1 MSGILNKMMTALRGG
16 ATEVGEAVVDAN
28 AIRIYRQ
35 ELVDARDHLT
45 KAKQSLTEVMAEEMR
60 TGREVQRLEKAIA
73 EHEGYAVAA
82 LDKGDEALATE
93 VAERI
98 AELEQELASQR
109 EARDNFATQS
119 RNLKTQIQSIERT
132 IHAHERE
139 LSIVQTT
146 DSVQKA
152 TRSIGNHFGHGNSRL
167 YSARESLDR
176 IKQRQQ
182 RDHDRMQAAKEL
194 EESGPGAQ
202 LEEKLRQAGIAKS
215 QSDANDVLARL
226 RKKKQD

>member
-1 MSGILNKMMTALRGG
+1 MSGILSKMMTALRGG
-16 ATEVGEAVVDAN
+16 ATEVGEAIVDAN

-35 ELVDARDHLT
+35 ELVDARDHLA
-45 KAKQSLTEVMAEEMR
+45 KAKESLTEVMAEEMR
-60 TGREVQRLEKAIA
+60 CAREVQRLEKQVA

-82 LDKGDEALATE
+82 LNKGDEALATE

-98 AELEQELASQR
+98 ASLEQELEAQR
-109 EARDNFATQS
+109 QARTTFATQATS
-119 RNLKTQIQSIERT
+119 LKAQVQQIERT

-152 TRSIGNHFGHGNSRL
+152 TRSIGNHFGSGNSRL

-176 IKQRQQ
+176 IKDRQQ
-182 RDHDRMQAAKEL
+182 KEQDRMQAAKEL
-194 EESGPGAQ
+194 EAAGPEAQ
-202 LEEKLRQAGIAKS
+202 LEEKLRQAGITKS
-215 QSDANDVLARL
+215 QSGANEVLARL
-226 RKKKQD
+226 RKKQG